1 MISELRK
8 KLFLSSLK
16 QKTQS
21 YENLMYKGTLD
32 NFPLL
37 VQFQLRHSNKLFVII
52 KPLAYCSLN
61 AFRLLKFKMVSG
73 FRYILFI

>member
-37 VQFQLRHSNKLFVII
+37 VQFEL
-52 KPLAYCSLN
+52 
-61 AFRLLKFKMVSG
+61 
-73 FRYILFI
+73 